1 MAWQISFTPKAKK
14 ELEKL
19 DTSAAKKILHFL
31 RERLAPDPTALG
43 GHLKGSL
50 REFWRWRVGSYRVL
64 ARIEKVQLLV
74 LGVQVGHRRRIYGG
88 H

>member
-19 DTSAAKKILHFL
+19 DASTAKKILNFL
-31 RERLAPDPTALG
+31 RERVAPDPTALG
-43 GHLKGSL
+43 GQLKGNL

-64 ARIEKVQLLV
+64 AKIENDKLLV
-74 LGVQVGHRRRIYGG
+74 LVVQVDHRRRVYGG